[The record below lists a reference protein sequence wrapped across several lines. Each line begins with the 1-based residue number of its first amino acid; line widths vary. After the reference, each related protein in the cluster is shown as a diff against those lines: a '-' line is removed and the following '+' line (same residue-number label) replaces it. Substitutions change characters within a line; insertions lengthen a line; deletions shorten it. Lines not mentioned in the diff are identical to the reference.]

1 MPQPHP
7 ILVSAPG
14 ATSYHAS
21 ALGRCAA
28 SSAAAAAVA
37 SAAGGAAVP
46 RSAWDGT
53 AFKWSLCDSLLRKYR
68 AKAALLALGL
78 HAGRRRAVR
87 RLVREITAGPR
98 LALMRACWAA
108 LVIATHTP
116 PEQRALINARHAHA
130 TRRELRA
137 RLHVWRDAPPAPAT
151 HKAYAVAHWRRTR
164 REAAVGTWRV
174 VAAEWRVER
183 HGCERAD
190 DHAAVQLLRRVI
202 GAWGTHAAKKRRVR
216 GAFSRPSQEPPP
228 PPGGQPPPGGP
239 PPRDPPSDDSPPTQP
254 PRDPTPPP
262 SAPAPSP
269 YRQMYGRQAA
279 GPSDPAV
286 AVEVAEAV
294 HHFLG

>member
-1 MPQPHP
+1 MVAVR
-7 ILVSAPG
+7 L
-14 ATSYHAS
+14 AS
-21 ALGRCAA
+21 AQ
-28 SSAAAAAVA
+28 
-37 SAAGGAAVP
+37 VP
-46 RSAWDGT
+46 RQGRT
-53 AFKWSLCDSLLRKYR
+53 A
-68 AKAALLALGL
+68 ALGL

-151 HKAYAVAHWRRTR
+151 HKAHAVAHWRSTR

-216 GAFSRPSQEPPP
+216 GAFSRPSQ
-228 PPGGQPPPGGP
+228 GGRRRRRAGSHLRAASATRRRMIAADAAATGP
-239 PPRDPPSDDSPPTQP
+239 
-254 PRDPTPPP
+254 DPT
-262 SAPAPSP
+262 AVGAAPSHTIRCTADRP
-269 YRQMYGRQAA
+269 SGRRIRRWIWR
-279 GPSDPAV
+279 
-286 AVEVAEAV
+286 
-294 HHFLG
+294 